1 MPRYRKK
8 KYFMEWYSLKLH
20 SDVFLF
26 EQLHCN
32 TTNFHTMNNQIH
44 YNSCVYGEK
53 IINIRGIVML
63 CFTTIH
69 HHCPP
74 SVKDLRSRFTLLLTI
89 ILSEDRH
96 LLDNTIWQSSL
107 ISYGQRSRWLWK
119 LVVCLKKMADVLNN
133 CFPALAHSSENS
145 NEKIDAFNS
154 DGNPFV
160 LNARHICRIKDKFHF
175 RTYHSIQNFK
185 LLLNFKIGK

>member
-1 MPRYRKK
+1 MPVLTLRQHISVYKLELKYIQTKTTKRWLPAWNLAIKAQHITMQTNCMIWEILFSDIDLNIFKNKRKNAMPRYRKK
-8 KYFMEWYSLKLH
+8 KYFMDWYSLKLH

-96 LLDNTIWQSSL
+96 LLDNTI
-107 ISYGQRSRWLWK
+107 R
-119 LVVCLKKMADVLNN
+119 
-133 CFPALAHSSENS
+133 
-145 NEKIDAFNS
+145 
-154 DGNPFV
+154 
-160 LNARHICRIKDKFHF
+160 
-175 RTYHSIQNFK
+175 
-185 LLLNFKIGK
+185 